1 MQGKITETGN
11 EGEEDMSGDEASAG
25 DDSNDNEISE
35 EEHKQVVENART
47 ALRQAQAA
55 LKKAKFQHY
64 NSLQDKQEVKN
75 QACNS
80 GFTFC
85 TVPIMCT
92 GPLRPQTY
100 PPPPLSSSQSQTSP
114 AETGVAGR
122 QRKVH
127 HFHKSD

>member
-64 NSLQDKQEVKN
+64 NSLLDKQEVKTKPVT
-75 QACNS
+75 ADS
-80 GFTFC
+80 RFA
-85 TVPIMCT
+85 P
-92 GPLRPQTY
+92 
-100 PPPPLSSSQSQTSP
+100 SQ
-114 AETGVAGR
+114 
-122 QRKVH
+122 
-127 HFHKSD
+127 